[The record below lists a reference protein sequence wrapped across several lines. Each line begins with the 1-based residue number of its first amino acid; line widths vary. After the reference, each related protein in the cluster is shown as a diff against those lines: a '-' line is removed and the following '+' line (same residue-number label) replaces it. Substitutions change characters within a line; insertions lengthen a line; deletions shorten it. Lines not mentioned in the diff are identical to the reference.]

1 MVPDKLWRAV
11 EQTADSVVITNRD
24 GVIEYVNPAF
34 EAMAGFTRDE
44 AIGRKPSLL
53 RSGVQTSRYYETLW
67 STILSGNTFH
77 TTLTNRKHDGGL
89 FEEEQTI
96 TPVRDEAG
104 AITHF
109 VSTGRDITQR
119 KRAEAGRLNRQLRQE
134 ATRIA
139 SFLHDEA
146 GQFLALA
153 HITLADVSRGAEPA
167 LRERLLEVRRYLD
180 HVEERL
186 SYVPREMQPR
196 GVEDLGLVDAITSL
210 AEGCVRRT
218 GTCITIESSLD
229 LPCPAAVETL
239 VYRFVQEGLTNMSR
253 YARAPSAVVVLG
265 RERGGRRA
273 GDSTVY
279 CSIRDDG
286 TGFDVDALPAGGQ
299 GLRNLQDRF
308 EAVGGTLV
316 INSAPGE
323 GTELLA
329 RMPVA
334 F

>member
-1 MVPDKLWRAV
+1 MVPDNVWRAV
-11 EQTADSVVITNRD
+11 EQTADSVLITNRD

-34 EAMAGFTRDE
+34 EAMAGFTRGE
-44 AIGRKPSLL
+44 AIGRKPSLM
-53 RSGVQTSRYYETLW
+53 RSGVQTPRYYETLW
-67 STILSGNTFH
+67 GTILSGNTFH
-77 TTLTNRKHDGGL
+77 TTLTNRKHDGCL

-109 VSTGRDITQR
+109 VSTGRDITVR

-146 GQFLALA
+146 GQFLTLA
-153 HITLADVSRGAEPA
+153 HLTLADVSRGAEPDV
-167 LRERLLEVRRYLD
+167 RERLLEVRRYLD

-186 SYVPREMQPR
+186 SAVSRDTRPR
-196 GVEDLGLVDAITSL
+196 GIEDLGLVDAVRLL
-210 AEGCVRRT
+210 AEGCTRRT

-229 LPCPAAVETL
+229 SPCPAAVETL
-239 VYRFVQEGLTNMSR
+239 LYRFVQEGLTNMSR
-253 YARAPSAVVVLG
+253 HARARSAVIVLG
-265 RERGGRRA
+265 RELGGRRA
-273 GDSTVY
+273 GDSTVS

-286 TGFDVDALPAGGQ
+286 TGFDVAALPADGQ
-299 GLRNLQDRF
+299 GLRIMKDRF
-308 EAVGGTLV
+308 EAVGGTLIV
-316 INSAPGE
+316 SSAPGE
-323 GTELLA
+323 GTALLA